1 MAVAC
6 GRLNRSGLPELANPD
21 ELSDVEFDIDELLLD
36 EDDDENWLDGF
47 EREFA
52 SERSVRHFNS
62 EAPFAPEAQTAI
74 AKSAIAPSRQPA
86 SGSRLWTLDSRLLVT
101 RVLSC
106 VVWCFLRNSD
116 VMGMVLP
123 HAGCGDLDESCFRA

>member
-62 EAPFAPEAQTAI
+62 EAPFALETQTAT
-74 AKSAIAPSRQPA
+74 A
-86 SGSRLWTLDSRLLVT
+86 
-101 RVLSC
+101 
-106 VVWCFLRNSD
+106 
-116 VMGMVLP
+116 
-123 HAGCGDLDESCFRA
+123 RAATNP